1 MPRISALVI
10 LAAAV
15 SLGASGCSS
24 MRSAAGGSSAKMATH
39 DVQVQM
45 DRDGSIRNYQT
56 DYRLRNGDRVQ
67 VLSDGKV
74 GPL

>member
-10 LAAAV
+10 LAAAAA
-15 SLGASGCSS
+15 LASGCSS
-24 MRSAAGGSSAKMATH
+24 TRSAAGGSSATMATH

-67 VLSDGKV
+67 VQSDGKV

>member
-15 SLGASGCSS
+15 ALSSGCAT
-24 MRSAAGGSSAKMATH
+24 RSAAGGSTAKTSTH

>member
-10 LAAAV
+10 IAAAAAV
-15 SLGASGCSS
+15 ASGCAST
-24 MRSAAGGSSAKMATH
+24 RSAAGGSTAKMSTH

>member
-1 MPRISALVI
+1 MPKTLALVI
-10 LAAAV
+10 LAAA
-15 SLGASGCSS
+15 LATGCPSTN
-24 MRSAAGGSSAKMATH
+24 RSAASGSTMATH

-45 DRDGSIRNYQT
+45 DADKSIRTYAT

-67 VLSDGKV
+67 VQADGKV

>member
-1 MPRISALVI
+1 MTKSLALVI
-10 LAAAV
+10 LAAA
-15 SLGASGCSS
+15 LAAGCSTTN
-24 MRSAAGGSSAKMATH
+24 RSAASGSTMATH

-45 DRDGSIRNYQT
+45 DKDNSIRTFPT

>member
-1 MPRISALVI
+1 MPKSLALVI
-10 LAAAV
+10 LAAA
-15 SLGASGCSS
+15 LAAGCSTTD
-24 MRSAAGGSSAKMATH
+24 RSAASGATMATH

-45 DRDGSIRNYQT
+45 DKDNSIRSFAT

-67 VLSDGKV
+67 VLPDGKV

>member
-10 LAAAV
+10 LAAAAA
-15 SLGASGCSS
+15 LASGCAST
-24 MRSAAGGSSAKMATH
+24 RSAAGGSSARMATH
-39 DVQVQM
+39 EVQVQM
-45 DRDGSIRNYQT
+45 DGDGSVRNYQT

>member
-1 MPRISALVI
+1 MPRITALVI
-10 LAAAV
+10 LAAAAA
-15 SLGASGCSS
+15 LASGCAST
-24 MRSAAGGSSAKMATH
+24 RSAAGGSTSKMDTH
-39 DVQVQM
+39 DVSVQM

-67 VLSDGKV
+67 VLTEGKV

>member
-10 LAAAV
+10 LAAAAA
-15 SLGASGCSS
+15 LASGCAST
-24 MRSAAGGSSAKMATH
+24 RSAAGGSTAKTSTH

-56 DYRLRNGDRVQ
+56 DYRLHNGDRVQ
-67 VLSDGKV
+67 VQPDGKV

>member
-1 MPRISALVI
+1 MPRNLALVI
-10 LAAAV
+10 LAAA
-15 SLGASGCSS
+15 LAAGCSTTN
-24 MRSAAGGSSAKMATH
+24 RSAASGATMATH

-45 DRDGSIRNYQT
+45 DKDNSIRTFAT

-67 VLSDGKV
+67 VLQDGKV

>member
-10 LAAAV
+10 LAAAAA
-15 SLGASGCSS
+15 LASGCASN
-24 MRSAAGGSSAKMATH
+24 RSAAGGSTAKMDTH

-45 DRDGSIRNYQT
+45 DKDASIRTYQT

-67 VLSDGKV
+67 VQPDGKV

>member
-1 MPRISALVI
+1 MPRIPALVI
-10 LAAAV
+10 LAAAAA
-15 SLGASGCSS
+15 LASGCASN
-24 MRSAAGGSSAKMATH
+24 RSAAGGSTAKMSTH

-45 DRDGSIRNYQT
+45 DRDGSIKSYQT

-67 VLSDGKV
+67 VQPDGKV

>member
-1 MPRISALVI
+1 MPKLAI
-10 LAAAV
+10 LAICSVALIA
-15 SLGASGCSS
+15 GCSTTN
-24 MRSAAGGSSAKMATH
+24 RSAASGATAATH

-45 DRDGSIRNYQT
+45 DRDGAIKTFPT

-67 VLSDGKV
+67 VLTDGKV

>member
-10 LAAAV
+10 IAAAAAV
-15 SLGASGCSS
+15 ASGCAST
-24 MRSAAGGSSAKMATH
+24 RSAAGGSTAKMATH

-45 DRDGSIRNYQT
+45 DRDGSVRNYQT

-67 VLSDGKV
+67 VLPDGKV

>member
-1 MPRISALVI
+1 MPKTLALVI
-10 LAAAV
+10 LAAA
-15 SLGASGCSS
+15 LAAGCSS
-24 MRSAAGGSSAKMATH
+24 TNRSAASGSTMATH

-45 DRDGSIRNYQT
+45 DKDNSIRTFAT

-67 VLSDGKV
+67 VMQDGKV

>member
-1 MPRISALVI
+1 MPRNLALVI
-10 LAAAV
+10 LAAA
-15 SLGASGCSS
+15 LAAGCSTTN
-24 MRSAAGGSSAKMATH
+24 RSAASGATMATH

-45 DRDGSIRNYQT
+45 DKDNSVRTFAT

-67 VLSDGKV
+67 VLQDGKV

>member
-1 MPRISALVI
+1 MPRISALVV
-10 LAAAV
+10 LAAAAA
-15 SLGASGCSS
+15 LASGCAST
-24 MRSAAGGSSAKMATH
+24 RSAAGGSSATTSTH

-45 DRDGSIRNYQT
+45 DSDGSVRSYQT

-67 VLSDGKV
+67 ILSDGKV

>member
-1 MPRISALVI
+1 MPKSLALVI
-10 LAAAV
+10 LAAA
-15 SLGASGCSS
+15 LAAGCSTTN
-24 MRSAAGGSSAKMATH
+24 RSAASGATMATH

-45 DRDGSIRNYQT
+45 DADNSIRTYGT

-67 VLSDGKV
+67 VLADGKV

>member
-15 SLGASGCSS
+15 ALASGCAST
-24 MRSAAGGSSAKMATH
+24 RSAAGGSSAKMATH
-39 DVQVQM
+39 EVQVQM
-45 DRDGSIRNYQT
+45 DRDGSVRSYNT

-67 VLSDGKV
+67 VLPDGKV

>member
-10 LAAAV
+10 LAAAAA
-15 SLGASGCSS
+15 LASGCAST
-24 MRSAAGGSSAKMATH
+24 RSAAGGSSATMATH

-45 DRDGSIRNYQT
+45 DKDSSIRTFPT

-67 VLSDGKV
+67 VLADGKV

>member
-10 LAAAV
+10 LAAAAA
-15 SLGASGCSS
+15 LASGCAST
-24 MRSAAGGSSAKMATH
+24 RSAAGGSTAKMATH
-39 DVQVQM
+39 EVQVQM
-45 DRDGSIRNYQT
+45 DTDGSIRNYNT

-67 VLSDGKV
+67 VLTDGKV

>member
-1 MPRISALVI
+1 MPKTLALVI
-10 LAAAV
+10 LAAA
-15 SLGASGCSS
+15 LAA
-24 MRSAAGGSSAKMATH
+24 SAARAVVHYEATH

-45 DRDGSIRNYQT
+45 DADKSIRTYAT

-67 VLSDGKV
+67 VQADGKV

>member
-1 MPRISALVI
+1 MPRTLALVI
-10 LAAAV
+10 LAAA
-15 SLGASGCSS
+15 LAAGCSS
-24 MRSAAGGSSAKMATH
+24 TNRSAASGATMATH

-45 DRDGSIRNYQT
+45 DKDASIRSFPT

-67 VLSDGKV
+67 VLPDGKV

>member
-10 LAAAV
+10 LAAAAA
-15 SLGASGCSS
+15 LASGCAST
-24 MRSAAGGSSAKMATH
+24 RSAAGGSSATMATH

-67 VLSDGKV
+67 VLADGKV

>member
-1 MPRISALVI
+1 MPRTLALVI
-10 LAAAV
+10 LAAA
-15 SLGASGCSS
+15 LAAGCSTTN
-24 MRSAAGGSSAKMATH
+24 RSAASGATMATH

-45 DRDGSIRNYQT
+45 DKDNSIRTFPT

-67 VLSDGKV
+67 VLADGKV

>member
-1 MPRISALVI
+1 MPRTLALVI
-10 LAAAV
+10 LAAA
-15 SLGASGCSS
+15 LAAGCSTTD
-24 MRSAAGGSSAKMATH
+24 RSAASGATMATH

-45 DRDGSIRNYQT
+45 DKDNSIRSFAT

-67 VLSDGKV
+67 VLPDGKV

>member
-1 MPRISALVI
+1 MPKITALVI
-10 LAAAV
+10 LAAA
-15 SLGASGCSS
+15 LAAGGCSTTN
-24 MRSAAGGSSAKMATH
+24 RSAASGATMATH

-45 DRDGSIRNYQT
+45 DKDSSIRTFPT

-67 VLSDGKV
+67 VLPDGKV

>member
-1 MPRISALVI
+1 MPKTLALVI
-10 LAAAV
+10 FAAALAA
-15 SLGASGCSS
+15 GCSTTD
-24 MRSAAGGSSAKMATH
+24 RSAASGSTMATH

-45 DRDGSIRNYQT
+45 DADNSIRTYAT

-67 VLSDGKV
+67 VLQDGKV

>member
-1 MPRISALVI
+1 MPKTLALVI
-10 LAAAV
+10 LAAA
-15 SLGASGCSS
+15 LAAGCSTTD
-24 MRSAAGGSSAKMATH
+24 RSAASGATMATH

-45 DRDGSIRNYQT
+45 DKDNSIRSFAT

-67 VLSDGKV
+67 VLPDGKV

>member
-1 MPRISALVI
+1 MPRILALAI
-10 LAAAV
+10 LAAA
-15 SLGASGCSS
+15 LTAGCSTTD
-24 MRSAAGGSSAKMATH
+24 RSAASGSTMATH

-45 DRDGSIRNYQT
+45 DADNSIRTYAT

-67 VLSDGKV
+67 VQADGKV

>member
-1 MPRISALVI
+1 MPRNLALVI
-10 LAAAV
+10 LAAA
-15 SLGASGCSS
+15 LAAGCSTTN
-24 MRSAAGGSSAKMATH
+24 RSAASGATMATH

-45 DRDGSIRNYQT
+45 DKDNSIRTFAT

-67 VLSDGKV
+67 VLADGKV

>member
-10 LAAAV
+10 LAAVAA
-15 SLGASGCSS
+15 LASGCAST
-24 MRSAAGGSSAKMATH
+24 RSAAGGSSAKTSTH
-39 DVQVQM
+39 EVQVQM
-45 DRDGSIRNYQT
+45 DADGSIRNYNT

-67 VLSDGKV
+67 VLADGKV

>member
-1 MPRISALVI
+1 MPRISALII
-10 LAAAV
+10 LAAAAA
-15 SLGASGCSS
+15 LASGCASTRS
-24 MRSAAGGSSAKMATH
+24 SAAGGSTAKMATH
-39 DVQVQM
+39 EVQVQM
-45 DRDGSIRNYQT
+45 DADGSIRNYNT

>member
-1 MPRISALVI
+1 MPKTLALVT
-10 LAAAV
+10 LAAA
-15 SLGASGCSS
+15 LAAGCSS
-24 MRSAAGGSSAKMATH
+24 TNRSAASGSTMATH

-45 DRDGSIRNYQT
+45 DKDNTIHTFAT

-67 VLSDGKV
+67 VQPDGKV